1 MTALKMLAIDL
12 GASNG
17 RGIIGSFDG
26 KSISL
31 EDIHRFE
38 NGAVTVNG
46 SMHWNILGLYQNI
59 LQALQCSK
67 ASGNISSMGIDTW
80 GVDYG
85 LLDKNGKLLGIPY
98 CYRDSRTVNAV
109 DDVRRKISDE
119 EMYKLSGLQIMNIN
133 TLYQLCTEPEHI
145 ISSAETLLCIPDLL
159 NYFLTGLKMTEHSIA
174 STTQMLSPNALKWN
188 TALLDKLGLPQR
200 LFTEIKPSGT
210 VLGPL
215 SDSVLAATGVNNMPV
230 VMSASHD
237 TASAVV
243 ATPAQSEDFVF
254 ISCGTWS
261 LMGVESDVPV
271 LTDTSFAEQ
280 YSNEKGAFQKTLL
293 LRNIMGL
300 WLLQEVRRIWKLE
313 GKVYSYAELAQLA
326 RQADDIA
333 SVVDPDAPCFVAPAN
348 MVSEIA
354 EYCRRTGQYVPHT
367 EGETVKCILQSLA
380 LKYRLTI
387 SNLER
392 ITNKKLPAINI
403 IGGGVNNTL
412 LCQMTA
418 DCTGLDVIA
427 GPDEATAMGNL
438 LMQAYALGE
447 LGSLSEMREIVRNS
461 VPTVHYQPNSDSRWD
476 NLYEKFIKLSQA
488 Q

>member
-38 NGAVTVNG
+38 NGAITVNG

-59 LQALQCSK
+59 LTALQNAKS
-67 ASGNISSMGIDTW
+67 AGHISSMGIDTW

-98 CYRDSRTVNAV
+98 SYRDSRTANAV
-109 DDVRRKISDE
+109 DNVRKKISDE

-133 TLYQLCTEPEHI
+133 TLYQLCSEPDYI
-145 ISSAETLLCIPDLL
+145 INNAEIMLCIPDLL

-174 STTQMLSPNALKWN
+174 STTQMLSPNSLSWN
-188 TALLDKLGLPQR
+188 TELLDKLGLPR
-200 LFTEIKPSGT
+200 KLFTEVKPSGT
-210 VLGPL
+210 ILGPL
-215 SDSVLAATGVNNMPV
+215 SDSVLAATGINNMPV

-243 ATPAQSEDFVF
+243 ATPALGEDFVF

-261 LMGVESDVPV
+261 LMGVECDTPV

-280 YSNEKGAFQKTLL
+280 YSNEKGAFKKTLL

-313 GKVYSYAELAQLA
+313 GKSYSYAELAQLA
-326 RQADDIA
+326 READDIS
-333 SVVDPDAPCFVAPAN
+333 SVVDPDASCFVAPSN
-348 MVSEIA
+348 MVSAIA
-354 EYCRRTGQYVPHT
+354 EYCAKTGQYIPQT
-367 EGETVKCILQSLA
+367 IGETVKCILQSLA

-387 SNLER
+387 TNLER
-392 ITNKKLPAINI
+392 ITGKTLPAINI

-418 DCTGLDVIA
+418 DCTGLGVIA

-438 LMQAYALGE
+438 LTQAYALGE
-447 LGSLSEMREIVRNS
+447 IGSLAEMREVVRNS
-461 VPTVHYQPNSDSRWD
+461 VPTVHYRPVKSERWD
-476 NLYEKFIKLSQA
+476 ALYEKFINLPQM
-488 Q
+488 